1 MLADLKQLSQQSFI
15 YGVATAAGRMIT
27 LVTAPI
33 LTRLFAPA
41 EFGIIALV
49 QIAVSLAVIFAGMN
63 LTSGMTY
70 YYNYYEDRV
79 IQRRIISTSFLFVIF
94 SAIFIS
100 SVFYLFAQQI
110 STLLNI
116 RVNGKTQFD
125 VALYLQITS
134 LSLFF
139 GLVMTASQSILRI
152 LQRPRSFLAVEL
164 ISLFSNFLFLLIFV
178 VWMRLGL
185 VGVFWSGAVGSCIGM
200 FAGLFSVKEKLKAKI
215 SLALLTPIVIYA
227 VPQLPGMFINWTQ
240 SQVGRLFINYY
251 TNLEEQ
257 GLYSI
262 AFAIGSVLLIFTTA
276 FRLAYD
282 PYALSIMKRPDAKQ
296 TYAKFYAF
304 YSFFFCTIF
313 AITACFAKPILIILT
328 PIEYHSAH
336 KIVLWIAG
344 AAFFLGANNIMGT
357 GIWIAR
363 RTVFTSYA
371 QIFTFLAVITAS
383 YFLVPKFQALGA
395 AMAYFIGTMVQ
406 SISYYTFAQRLYSIP
421 YRYWLVN
428 VMVASSVCL
437 AWLNGQIVSERNFWF
452 SFGCGF
458 IFFIL
463 ISIMAF
469 FFSFDV
475 KTRNK
480 TIEFV
485 LQKWSSMRLFK

>member
-1 MLADLKQLSQQSFI
+1 M
-15 YGVATAAGRMIT
+15 
-27 LVTAPI
+27 
-33 LTRLFAPA
+33 
-41 EFGIIALV
+41 
-49 QIAVSLAVIFAGMN
+49 
-63 LTSGMTY
+63 
-70 YYNYYEDRV
+70 
-79 IQRRIISTSFLFVIF
+79 
-94 SAIFIS
+94 
-100 SVFYLFAQQI
+100 
-110 STLLNI
+110 
-116 RVNGKTQFD
+116 NGKTQFD
-125 VALYLQITS
+125 VAL
-134 LSLFF
+134 LSANHVIKLIFFF

-164 ISLFSNFLFLLIFV
+164 ISLFSNFLFLFIFV

-227 VPQLPGMFINWTQ
+227 VPALLGMFINWTQ

-344 AAFFLGANNIMGT
+344 AAFFIGANNIMGYMDCAQDRFHFICAAYIS
-357 GIWIAR
+357 G
-363 RTVFTSYA
+363 SYHG
-371 QIFTFLAVITAS
+371 QLFFSSKIPSTW
-383 YFLVPKFQALGA
+383 GC
-395 AMAYFIGTMVQ
+395 
-406 SISYYTFAQRLYSIP
+406 YSIFHWNHGP
-421 YRYWLVN
+421 VYIVLHFCPEIIFDSLQILV
-428 VMVASSVCL
+428 S
-437 AWLNGQIVSERNFWF
+437 
-452 SFGCGF
+452 
-458 IFFIL
+458 
-463 ISIMAF
+463 
-469 FFSFDV
+469 
-475 KTRNK
+475 
-480 TIEFV
+480 
-485 LQKWSSMRLFK
+485 